1 MLFDAK
7 AVFMIKQL
15 IFSWSSS
22 EFDASN
28 DFSHMLRAEPAK
40 PYLLW
45 MLPRSRWARRMESFM
60 PEAFKFCTSDDFC
73 LISDSYCKRV
83 FLNQSIVCLKVRKT
97 LTLVVKIRWESLFI
111 FAKEM
116 QYFFVEKSVHSF
128 RNSKKL

>member
-15 IFSWSSS
+15 ILSWSSS

-28 DFSHMLRAEPAK
+28 DFSHILRAEPAK

-45 MLPRSRWARRMESFM
+45 MLPRSRWARRIESFM
-60 PEAFKFCTSDDFC
+60 PEAFKFCNSDDFC

-83 FLNQSIVCLKVRKT
+83 FLNQSKCVLKVNKT
-97 LTLVVKIRWESLFI
+97 LTLVVKIRRKNLFI
-111 FAKEM
+111 FAKKM
-116 QYFFVEKSVHSF
+116 HYLFIEKSVHF
-128 RNSKKL
+128 FINS